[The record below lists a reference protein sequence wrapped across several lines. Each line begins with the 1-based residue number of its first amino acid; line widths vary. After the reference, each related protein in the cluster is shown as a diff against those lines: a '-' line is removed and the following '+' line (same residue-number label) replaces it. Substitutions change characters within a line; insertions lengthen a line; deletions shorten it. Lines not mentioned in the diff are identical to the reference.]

1 MEKTRKKLWI
11 AFAGIFAVIACF
23 LLFNPNTVKNTYAAA
38 DANITNQTGLGL
50 GINVV
55 TAESFN
61 DFKLSYMVFDDEALQ
76 ALPKSSVDLN
86 NSQSYMYST
95 IDERSLIAQFSFD
108 LGNSV
113 SAGAL
118 VMKLTSDHIVTNII
132 ICWSITSNA
141 IGSASI
147 IILTRIHTPI
157 VIRMLF

>member
-76 ALPKSSVDLN
+76 ALPKSSF
-86 NSQSYMYST
+86 
-95 IDERSLIAQFSFD
+95 RAKGFSNLRQTFRAF
-108 LGNSV
+108 S
-113 SAGAL
+113 
-118 VMKLTSDHIVTNII
+118 LTSTPT
-132 ICWSITSNA
+132 IC
-141 IGSASI
+141 
-147 IILTRIHTPI
+147 
-157 VIRMLF
+157 